1 MAAKRELIKTGTDKP
16 LLLTR
21 HRAGSDQLPLTHE
34 FLSMMLAV
42 RRAGVTVAT
51 GTLQQA
57 GFIRIAGEISRLS
70 MLKASKRSPANATA
84 SSGTRKRLCWA
95 ENRS

>member
-1 MAAKRELIKTGTDKP
+1 MAAKREP

-57 GFIRIAGEISRLS
+57 GFIRNRRGVVTILDTEGLEEVSCECYRLIREQEE
-70 MLKASKRSPANATA
+70 AF
-84 SSGTRKRLCWA
+84 G
-95 ENRS
+95 